1 MGVTQKDAM
10 DTMELTENLLSDIE
24 NGKYKDYV
32 ALAAYLIV
40 IRYIVAKKVIK
51 GNGTIEDAEQFLDDT
66 IKRMKA
72 EIRLLLKK
80 V

>member
-32 ALAAYLIV
+32 ALTAYLIV
-40 IRYIVAKKVIK
+40 IRYIVAKEVIK
-51 GNGTIEDAEQFLDDT
+51 GKRTIEDAEQFLDDT